1 MSKKLSP
8 QHKHTILEITKGILN
23 AAKDSARGIPQG
35 ALLFC
40 FASFGLSKS
49 QYESFSSMLIRSNLL
64 QFNEDLSAFVIT
76 DKGINW
82 IERA

>member
-1 MSKKLSP
+1 MSKQLTP
-8 QHKHTILEITKGILN
+8 QHKRTILEITKGILN

-35 ALLFC
+35 ALLMC

-49 QYESFSSMLIRSNLL
+49 QYQDFSSMLIRSNLL
-64 QFNEDLSAFVIT
+64 QFNEDLSSFFIT